1 MNSSKNIVNNDDKN
15 FQCEICEKFYTT
27 KHCLQN
33 HIDKCHHEKNIP
45 KKLYKCHIMISVIKN
60 YIKNFKIHI

>member
-60 YIKNFKIHI
+60 YIKIHI

>member
-1 MNSSKNIVNNDDKN
+1 MSQISGTATVKLYQEMNSSKNIVNNDDKN

-33 HIDKCHHEKNIP
+33 HIDN
-45 KKLYKCHIMISVIKN
+45 N
-60 YIKNFKIHI
+60 